1 MSEGPAGTRP
11 PTDETRQITIDALM
25 EHFANDVMDV
35 DEFERRVGIAHTAA
49 TADELKEL
57 LKDLPGGGDL
67 PVARGDVAGDA
78 LAPTREYSIT
88 SSDQVED
95 RQYVVA
101 CMGGSSRRGRW
112 TPARKNFAIA
122 VMGGAELDFREAVFG
137 PGVTEV
143 QVFALCGGVDII
155 VPPGLNVES
164 RGIALLGG
172 FDHSADTPTASGDP
186 SQPTLRITGVAL
198 MGGVGVSVRY
208 PGESARDARRRQR
221 QERREKR
228 RRLRRG

>member
-1 MSEGPAGTRP
+1 MSEGAEPARAVSE
-11 PTDETRQITIDALM
+11 ETRQITIDALM
-25 EHFANDVMDV
+25 EHFANDAMDV
-35 DEFERRVGIAHTAA
+35 DEFERRVGIAHTAE
-49 TADELKEL
+49 TADELKDL
-57 LKDLPGGGDL
+57 LKDLPGGGEL
-67 PVARGDVAGDA
+67 PAAREAISGSDVAR
-78 LAPTREYSIT
+78 TREYSIT

-95 RQYVVA
+95 KQYVVA

-143 QVFALCGGVDII
+143 QVWAMWGGVDII
-155 VPPGLNVES
+155 VPPGLDVES

-172 FDHSADTPTASGDP
+172 FDHSADTPSSGDP

-198 MGGVGVSVRY
+198 MAGVDVSVRY
-208 PGESARDARRRQR
+208 PGESARDARRRRR

-228 RRLRRG
+228 RKLRRG

>member
-1 MSEGPAGTRP
+1 MSEGAERARP
-11 PTDETRQITIDALM
+11 VSDETRQITIDALM

-35 DEFERRVGIAHTAA
+35 DEFERRVGMAHTAE

-67 PVARGDVAGDA
+67 PATRDGDARAEVAR
-78 LAPTREYSIT
+78 TRQYSIT
-88 SSDQVED
+88 SSDRIED
-95 RQYVVA
+95 KQYVVA

-143 QVFALCGGVDII
+143 QVWAMWGGVDII

-172 FDHSADTPTASGDP
+172 FDHSADTPASGDP
-186 SQPTLRITGVAL
+186 GQPTLRITGVAL
-198 MGGVGVSVRY
+198 MAGVDVSVRY
-208 PGESARDARRRQR
+208 PGESARDARRRRR

-228 RRLRRG
+228 RRLRSG

>member
-1 MSEGPAGTRP
+1 MSEGAEGARP
-11 PTDETRQITIDALM
+11 VSEETRQITIDALM

-35 DEFERRVGIAHTAA
+35 DEFERRVGIAHAA
-49 TADELKEL
+49 RSAEELEDL

-67 PVARGDVAGDA
+67 PATRRGSPRTDVA
-78 LAPTREYSIT
+78 PSREYSIT
-88 SSDQVED
+88 SSDQIED
-95 RQYVVA
+95 KQYVVA
-101 CMGGSSRRGRW
+101 LMGGTSRRGRW
-112 TPARKNFAIA
+112 TPARKNFAVAI
-122 VMGGAELDFREAVFG
+122 MGGAELDFREAVFG

-143 QVFALCGGVDII
+143 QVWALWGGVDII

-172 FDHSADTPTASGDP
+172 FDHSADTPSSGDP
-186 SQPTLRITGVAL
+186 TQPTLRITGVAL
-198 MGGVGVSVRY
+198 MAGVGVSVRY

-228 RRLRRG
+228 RRLRSG

>member
-1 MSEGPAGTRP
+1 MSEGSGRSRP
-11 PTDETRQITIDALM
+11 PSDETRQITIDALM
-25 EHFANDVMDV
+25 EHFANDAMDV
-35 DEFERRVGIAHTAA
+35 DEFERRVGMAHSAE

-57 LKDLPGGGDL
+57 LKDLPGGGEL
-67 PVARGDVAGDA
+67 PVAREKVTGDD
-78 LAPTREYSIT
+78 LARTREYSIT

-95 RQYVVA
+95 KQYVVA
-101 CMGGSSRRGRW
+101 CLGGTSRRGRW

-143 QVFALCGGVDII
+143 QVWAMWGGVDII

-172 FDHSADTPTASGDP
+172 FDHSADTPSSADP
-186 SQPTLRITGVAL
+186 SQPTLRITGVA
-198 MGGVGVSVRY
+198 MMAGVDVSVRY
-208 PGESARDARRRQR
+208 PGESARDARRRRR
-221 QERREKR
+221 QEGREKR